1 MARGSHSHLH
11 MKTTLTMT
19 VLGATLALLGCSG
32 SVGESATDGEFLE
45 SAEEFGTL
53 SSELS
58 SGVPLGSTLR
68 TTANLNLRTGPGMS
82 ERVRLV
88 IPHGATVTTVNVT
101 SPSGGWYN
109 VKYNGVVGWS
119 YGSYL
124 TLVSSG
130 GSSGGSTSSGGTS
143 GSASDRDDAIARAK
157 GGVGFSYWWGHG
169 RWIPNGA
176 TSSTRGYCSGSC
188 PNCSHSGSYGADCSG
203 FVAKVWQVPSN
214 NTDPRVDQ
222 HPYSTANFVS
232 TSSQWRTVSRG
243 AVQKGDALV
252 YRSNGAGHIFLYE
265 SGDGW
270 GSMWAMEA
278 RGCSYGIVRNLRT
291 AGSAYKAIA
300 RSGW

>member
-1 MARGSHSHLH
+1 MARTSHCPPR
-11 MKTTLTMT
+11 MNTTLKMT

-58 SGVPLGSTLR
+58 SGVALGSTLR
-68 TTANLNLRTGPGMS
+68 TTANLNLRTGPSLS

-88 IPHGATVTTVNVT
+88 IPKGATVTTVNVT
-101 SPSGGWYN
+101 SPRGGFYN

-130 GSSGGSTSSGGTS
+130 GSSGSTSTGTSTGSTS
-143 GSASDRDDAIARAK
+143 ARDAAIERAK

-176 TSSTRGYCSGSC
+176 TSSTKGYCSGSC

-203 FVAKVWQVPSN
+203 YVAKVWHVPSN
-214 NTDPRVDQ
+214 NTDPRVDS
-222 HPYSTANFVS
+222 HPYSTANFVVD
-232 TSSQWRTVSRG
+232 SSQWRTVSRG
-243 AVQKGDALV
+243 SVKKGDALV

>member
-1 MARGSHSHLH
+1 MWLALPPC
-11 MKTTLTMT
+11 MNTTLKVTM
-19 VLGATLALLGCSG
+19 LGAALALVGCAG
-32 SVGESATDGEFLE
+32 AVGESATDGEFLE

-58 SGVPLGSTLR
+58 SGVAIGSTLR
-68 TTANLNLRTGPGMS
+68 TTANLNLRTGPSLG

-88 IPHGATVTTVNVT
+88 IPRGATVTTVNV
-101 SPSGGWYN
+101 SQPRGGWYN
-109 VKYNGVVGWS
+109 VKYNGVIGWS

-124 TLVSSG
+124 TLVSQP
-130 GSSGGSTSSGGTS
+130 SSGGTTS
-143 GSASDRDDAIARAK
+143 GGTTSTSARTAAIARGK
-157 GGVGFSYWWGHG
+157 SGVGFSYWWGHG

-176 TSSTRGYCSGSC
+176 TSSTKGYCSGSC

-203 FVAKVWQVPSN
+203 FVGKVWQVPSTN
-214 NTDPRVDQ
+214 SDPRVDQ
-222 HPYSTANFVS
+222 HPYSTVSFVGS
-232 TSSQWRTVSRG
+232 NSQWRTVSRG
-243 AVQKGDALV
+243 SVKPGDALV
-252 YRSNGAGHIFLYE
+252 YNQNGAGHIFLYE

-300 RSGW
+300 RTGY

>member
-1 MARGSHSHLH
+1 MS
-11 MKTTLTMT
+11 TTLKAMF
-19 VLGATLALLGCSG
+19 LGAALALVGCAG
-32 SVGESATDGEFLE
+32 AVGESATDGELLA
-45 SAEEFGTL
+45 SADEFGTL

-58 SGVPLGSTLR
+58 AGVPLGSTLR
-68 TTANLNLRTGPGMS
+68 TTGNLNLRTGPSLG

-88 IPHGATVTTVNVT
+88 IPRGATVVTVNT
-101 SPSGGWYN
+101 SAPQGGWYN

-119 YGSYL
+119 YGAYL
-124 TLVSSG
+124 ALVSA
-130 GSSGGSTSSGGTS
+130 GTS
-143 GSASDRDDAIARAK
+143 GGAGTPSTSAPPPGGSAGSARAEAIARAK

-203 FVAKVWQVPSN
+203 YVAKVWQVPSN

-232 TSSQWRTVSRG
+232 TSSQWRAVSRG
-243 AVQKGDALV
+243 AVQPGDALV
-252 YRSNGAGHIFLYE
+252 YRSDGAGHIFLYE

-278 RGCSYGIVRNLRT
+278 RGCSAGIVRNLRT

-300 RSGW
+300 RAGW